1 MKEEQM
7 KQRGLLR
14 MFASYYRPH
23 WKLFLLDMV
32 CATAI
37 CGIDLAFP
45 YISRLSLQQLLP
57 QQAYRAFFVVIGSY
71 LSFLPGILT
80 RNRDWA

>member
-23 WKLFLLDMV
+23 WKLFLLDMI

-45 YISRLSLQQLLP
+45 YISRLDVYKRQPVSCLLS
-57 QQAYRAFFVVIGSY
+57 R
-71 LSFLPGILT
+71 PGAW
-80 RNRDWA
+80 RDWA